1 MSDVWLDRFQKEAL
15 PRIVR
20 EFKPV
25 KVIFFGSRVKGGA
38 KEDSDI
44 DVIIISEAFRGIPFL
59 KRMEKVLKVARFPK
73 HVDFLCYTPEEF
85 ERIKDSSAIVR
96 EAMEEYVEAA
106 L

>member
-1 MSDVWLDRFQKEAL
+1 MSDAWLERFQKEAL

-20 EFKPV
+20 EFKPI
-25 KVIFFGSRVKGGA
+25 KVIFFGSRVKGSA
-38 KEDSDI
+38 REDSDI
-44 DVIIISEAFRGIPFL
+44 DVIIISEAFRGIPFIR
-59 KRMEKVLKVARFPK
+59 RMERVLKVARFPK

-85 ERIKDSSAIVR
+85 ERIKNSSAIVQ

>member
-1 MSDVWLDRFQKEAL
+1 MGDVWLDRFKREAL

-25 KVIFFGSRVKGGA
+25 RVIFFGSRVKGGA
-38 KEDSDI
+38 REDSDI
-44 DVIIISEAFRGIPFL
+44 DVIIISEAFRDVPFL
-59 KRMEKVLKVARFPK
+59 RRMERVLKVARFPK

-85 ERIKDSSAIVR
+85 ERIKKSSAIVK

>member
-1 MSDVWLDRFQKEAL
+1 MGDVWLDKFQKEAL

-20 EFKPV
+20 EFKPI

-38 KEDSDI
+38 REDSDI
-44 DVIIISEAFRGIPFL
+44 DVIIISEAFRGIPFIR
-59 KRMEKVLKVARFPK
+59 RMERVLKVARFPK

-85 ERIKDSSAIVR
+85 ERIKNSSAVVQ